1 MLRRYVAIRTGGQEG
16 PQREN
21 PADDQSESQRSA
33 STQQAPQTPA
43 PTANDL
49 GKAVSQAWELMSKS
63 EDNLPPEKKKALAQH
78 KKAVE
83 FFVKGFKK
91 DTDEATK
98 EILDIARQI
107 SPKQK

>member
-1 MLRRYVAIRTGGQEG
+1 
-16 PQREN
+16 
-21 PADDQSESQRSA
+21 
-33 STQQAPQTPA
+33 
-43 PTANDL
+43 
-49 GKAVSQAWELMSKS
+49 MSKS